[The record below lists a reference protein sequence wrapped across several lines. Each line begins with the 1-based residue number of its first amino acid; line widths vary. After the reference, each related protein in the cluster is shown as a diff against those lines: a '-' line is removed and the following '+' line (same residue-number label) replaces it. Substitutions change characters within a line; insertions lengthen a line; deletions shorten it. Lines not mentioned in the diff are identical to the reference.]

1 MSLTQQLKTKHS
13 DLWRRMTHHPF
24 VVEMGD
30 DTLSLERGRRYFL
43 QDYVF
48 VNDLVAMISMGVAK
62 APDFVAASH
71 LYAFLSGILDPKA
84 AAENEFFLRAFDVL
98 GATEEEYSAVS
109 ASPVT
114 QAFGDFLAR
123 TGLEGSFE
131 EIVAVCYVTEGTY
144 LDWGTRLIEQG
155 KQPKNPIY
163 RQWIELH
170 GPAVLGDFV
179 AWCESYIDAAEQSGR
194 LGALRPRVERA
205 FHTALRY
212 EYLFWEAAYSG
223 DGWPDG

>member
-1 MSLTQQLKTKHS
+1 MPLIAELRDRHD

-48 VNDLVAMISMGVAK
+48 VNDLVAMISMGISK
-62 APDFVAASH
+62 APDFRAASH
-71 LYAFLSGILDPKA
+71 LYAFLDAILDPA
-84 AAENEFFLRAFDVL
+84 AADENEFFLNAFDVL
-98 GATEEEYSAVS
+98 GASEEEYSAVS
-109 ASPVT
+109 ASPTT

-131 EIVAVCYVTEGTY
+131 EIVTVCYVTEGAY
-144 LDWGTRLIEQG
+144 LDWGRRLIEQG
-155 KQPKNPIY
+155 KQPRNPIY

-170 GPAVLGDFV
+170 GPAALGDFV
-179 AWCESYIDAAEQSGR
+179 AWCESYINSADESGLLDAQ
-194 LGALRPRVERA
+194 RPRIERA

-212 EYLFWEAAYSG
+212 EYLFWEAAYNG
-223 DGWPDG
+223 ERWPDG